1 MSNNYAGSKIKI
13 ITSCDDYSFEDKV
26 NLFLREAIEK
36 DYVVWDIQYQHSMA
50 TYRDTTYTAMIIYSE
65 K

>member
-13 ITSCDDYSFEDKV
+13 ITSYYEYGFEDKV
-26 NLFLREAIEK
+26 NLLLREAIEK

-50 TYRDTTYTAMIIYSE
+50 CYRTTTYTAMIIYSE